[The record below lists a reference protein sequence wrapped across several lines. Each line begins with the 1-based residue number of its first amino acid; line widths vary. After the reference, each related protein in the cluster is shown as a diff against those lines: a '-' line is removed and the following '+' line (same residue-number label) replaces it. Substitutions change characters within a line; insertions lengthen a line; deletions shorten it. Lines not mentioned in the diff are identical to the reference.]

1 MFPQNLINSDKKDS
15 EWVKQVARYIITTG
29 ASNFYDEQV
38 KDTTCWNIYHGKSN
52 NAKFNYLT
60 QVEGFTFPAKL
71 RNLGNELVRS
81 KLNILES
88 KQMRRTFRFKAFA
101 MDERTLQKKYENRI
115 KAYLTS
121 VKEMYEE
128 RNALIQSQIQQV
140 QDRMTDMQE
149 QLKVQ
154 PENQEMQIQMEQL
167 KANMPLI
174 QLEFQKIIRALSRE
188 ELDNQQLQSK
198 IDYFILHSEQEI
210 MQQVAN
216 AAIKSAIQTEDLL
229 EHWNIGLREK
239 IATGRPSYI
248 TYYDKRREDIFF
260 KQIFAREVY
269 YNRNGNNK
277 WIQNGEWCATEEYM
291 NDTQIRSE
299 FELTES
305 ESNILQYYNTGN
317 ITALKNYSGNSAYF
331 DPIDEID
338 NQKYGGLSVWRVWF
352 LAPREIYYSKSPNKH
367 RQGEFFYNL
376 TDKNSKPKKDE
387 EKKRVVI
394 YDMYHCVIIGNSIC
408 LDMGKQDM
416 IFRPL
421 DTPGLPTL
429 PIVGRTFNGIGEKP
443 YSLIWRVRELIELY
457 DIVAYKKELT
467 IALAG
472 VKGMIMDKS
481 QKPENMSEKKWMYYR
496 KLGTMWIETMKKGR
510 KNPPSYNQFQNYDD
524 TISDSILYL
533 DNVLAG
539 IDAMIGKVMG
549 ITDAMQGQFV
559 SDDPVANVK
568 MSNEQSSLI
577 SEILFYENDNTFNK
591 ALELYTNLK
600 IRYVWNK
607 GKVMNYINKDLEEVL
622 IQIPKGFLDGSDY
635 RFYTTNNIKEDT
647 IIEDLR
653 QGAYQA
659 WIKSELPFSSIVSLF
674 KIEDLTEMENQLIK
688 LSKEA
693 EQVQMQNAQATENAR
708 GQADQ
713 QTAQLQAQID
723 MQLAQV
729 NNEMKAAELEIKKA
743 QMQFDQQ
750 KFAWEAQFKEKEL
763 QVKSQL
769 DSMKIASENE
779 IESAYLQEEGRSNRT
794 QEMMKQFEL
803 KMNAILQEMGI
814 KAGEVQSQRKATV
827 DMDKNMRNKN
837 NIKD

>member
-1 MFPQNLINSDKKDS
+1 
-15 EWVKQVARYIITTG
+15 
-29 ASNFYDEQV
+29 
-38 KDTTCWNIYHGKSN
+38 
-52 NAKFNYLT
+52 
-60 QVEGFTFPAKL
+60 
-71 RNLGNELVRS
+71 
-81 KLNILES
+81 
-88 KQMRRTFRFKAFA
+88 
-101 MDERTLQKKYENRI
+101 
-115 KAYLTS
+115 
-121 VKEMYEE
+121 
-128 RNALIQSQIQQV
+128 
-140 QDRMTDMQE
+140 
-149 QLKVQ
+149 
-154 PENQEMQIQMEQL
+154 
-167 KANMPLI
+167 
-174 QLEFQKIIRALSRE
+174 
-188 ELDNQQLQSK
+188 
-198 IDYFILHSEQEI
+198 
-210 MQQVAN
+210 
-216 AAIKSAIQTEDLL
+216 
-229 EHWNIGLREK
+229 
-239 IATGRPSYI
+239 
-248 TYYDKRREDIFF
+248 
-260 KQIFAREVY
+260 
-269 YNRNGNNK
+269 
-277 WIQNGEWCATEEYM
+277 
-291 NDTQIRSE
+291 
-299 FELTES
+299 
-305 ESNILQYYNTGN
+305 
-317 ITALKNYSGNSAYF
+317 
-331 DPIDEID
+331 
-338 NQKYGGLSVWRVWF
+338 
-352 LAPREIYYSKSPNKH
+352 
-367 RQGEFFYNL
+367 
-376 TDKNSKPKKDE
+376 
-387 EKKRVVI
+387 
-394 YDMYHCVIIGNSIC
+394 MYHCVIIGNSIC

-481 QKPENMSEKKWMYYR
+481 QKPDNMSEKKWMYYR

-524 TISDSILYL
+524 TISDSISYL

-653 QGAYQA
+653 QGAYKA

-693 EQVQMQNAQATENAR
+693 EQVQMQNAQATEQAR

-814 KAGEVQSQRKATV
+814 RAGEAQSQRKATV